1 MHFTKDIVQA
11 VEKLHPVLHRC
22 LVERIKWAVPLGKAW
37 LINHCSLELVPLLA
51 RQPPAEPGAAR
62 FGGAARLYPETDEA
76 IVEDVL
82 NAPPVTLASNE
93 PDSTIELAGWV
104 EALVRTGRDD
114 LAIKVFDRISG
125 VEGRVVAMSA
135 AADQLRSLNRIELA
149 DRILVHR
156 FRETNR
162 VPRIHFYRHG
172 L

>member
-1 MHFTKDIVQA
+1 M
-11 VEKLHPVLHRC
+11 
-22 LVERIKWAVPLGKAW
+22 
-37 LINHCSLELVPLLA
+37 
-51 RQPPAEPGAAR
+51 
-62 FGGAARLYPETDEA
+62 
-76 IVEDVL
+76 L

-149 DRILVHR
+149 DRILVQADWLAR
-156 FRETNR
+156 ASFNLNEMTAAACRPTEALKR
-162 VPRIHFYRHG
+162 RDG
-172 L
+172 Q